1 MKGMVAMNS
10 PESGRFKRSLPVYKF
25 ALAGFIVFLAMSL
38 LAVVDFRRGFLF
50 SEYARSPYS
59 AFHPAQ
65 PIILAIAA
73 VGMFVCYRIVQP
85 FEAGGLISPKYGRAF
100 TFGCLSLLVIDL
112 FVHRGVPAVRAIGS
126 GTLRADW
133 LQAFGVSGWL
143 RPFALSTSYLLT
155 VWHATMVGI
164 LIAGLAVTVLPL
176 YLKSLFSR
184 TGIMGTL
191 TGALY
196 AIPQPF
202 CSCCAAV
209 MVPSYARRGASTE
222 FALSFVVGSPMLNIT
237 TIVLSFTLLP
247 LPFAITRALAGVI
260 FPTVATYF
268 AWRLAERWNK
278 NNLSVPSLL
287 SPRGRRIMSGFLS
300 AWSDRYTRLFKVDV
314 LVEQSRLE
322 TVGAIVTA
330 WCRASLS
337 LAVVLVP
344 TLFVWSVVTA
354 GIVQLLPS
362 AFGNNLTSVV
372 LAAIT
377 GTLLMIST
385 WTEIPVALQLIESGL
400 TGPAATLLVVL
411 PPLSLPCVMLL
422 GGSLGRFGS
431 VVVLAFA
438 VMVSGIVAG
447 IIFL

>member
-1 MKGMVAMNS
+1 
-10 PESGRFKRSLPVYKF
+10 
-25 ALAGFIVFLAMSL
+25 
-38 LAVVDFRRGFLF
+38 
-50 SEYARSPYS
+50 
-59 AFHPAQ
+59 
-65 PIILAIAA
+65 
-73 VGMFVCYRIVQP
+73 
-85 FEAGGLISPKYGRAF
+85 
-100 TFGCLSLLVIDL
+100 
-112 FVHRGVPAVRAIGS
+112 
-126 GTLRADW
+126 
-133 LQAFGVSGWL
+133 
-143 RPFALSTSYLLT
+143 
-155 VWHATMVGI
+155 
-164 LIAGLAVTVLPL
+164 
-176 YLKSLFSR
+176 
-184 TGIMGTL
+184 
-191 TGALY
+191 GALY

-209 MVPSYARRGASTE
+209 MVPSYARRGASTD

-278 NNLSVPSLL
+278 NHLSVPSLL
-287 SPRGRRIMSGFLS
+287 ASRGRRIMSGFLS

-400 TGPAATLLVVL
+400 T
-411 PPLSLPCVMLL
+411 
-422 GGSLGRFGS
+422 
-431 VVVLAFA
+431 
-438 VMVSGIVAG
+438 
-447 IIFL
+447 